1 MPSLD
6 PLLNHVGPFLL
17 VLFRMSGLLVFS
29 PVLSS
34 SLLPLRLRAL
44 LTFAFALAVYPALGR
59 VNHTPVSTDLMSLA
73 PAIFGE
79 TLIGAALGL
88 MAALPMYAVQLGGL
102 VMGQQAGMSLGQVY
116 NPALDVET
124 DTLGQFLQYG
134 ALVLFI
140 MMGGLE
146 AIFVAL
152 ANTFANVPIMHA
164 GVGGGGGGFAPVAL
178 LSGLIASGFE
188 LALRVSSPVLCI
200 ILIET
205 IATALLAR
213 TIPQI
218 NVQSLGF
225 SIKVVITMVA
235 LAAGVAGIM
244 HATGRSTMETIN
256 AAVRWTESLGR

>member
-34 SLLPLRLRAL
+34 SILPLRLRAL
-44 LTFAFALAVYPALGR
+44 LTFAFALAVYPALGE
-59 VNHTPVSTDLMSLA
+59 VNHTPVNTDLFSLA
-73 PAIFGE
+73 PAIFAE
-79 TLIGAALGL
+79 TLIGAAMGL

-146 AIFVAL
+146 AMFVAL
-152 ANTFANVPIMHA
+152 ANTFGSVPIMHA
-164 GVGGGGGGFAPVAL
+164 GLGEGFSPVTL
-178 LSGLIASGFE
+178 LTGLVASGFE
-188 LALRVSSPVLCI
+188 LALRVSAPVLCI

-205 IATALLAR
+205 IASALLAR

-225 SIKVVITMVA
+225 SVKVVITMVC

-244 HATGRSTMETIN
+244 HATGENTWETLG
-256 AAVRWTESLGR
+256 AVVRWTESLGR

>member
-34 SLLPLRLRAL
+34 SILPLRLRAL
-44 LTFAFALAVYPALGR
+44 LTFAFALVVYPALSK
-59 VNHTPVSTDLMSLA
+59 VNHTPVSTDLMELA
-73 PAIFGE
+73 PAIFAE
-79 TLIGAALGL
+79 TLIGAAMGL

-102 VMGQQAGMSLGQVY
+102 IVGQQAGMSLGQVY
-116 NPALDVET
+116 NPALDVES
-124 DTLGQFLQYG
+124 DTLGQFFQYG

-146 AIFVAL
+146 AMFVAL
-152 ANTFANVPIMHA
+152 ANTFANVPVLHA
-164 GVGGGGGGFAPVAL
+164 GLGEAFSPTAL
-178 LSGLIASGFE
+178 MSGLIASGFE
-188 LALRVSSPVLCI
+188 LALRVSAPVLCI

-205 IATALLAR
+205 IASALVAR

-225 SIKVVITMVA
+225 SVKVIITMVC

-244 HATGRSTMETIN
+244 HATGENTAEVMN
-256 AAVRWTESLGR
+256 AVIRWSESLKN